1 MKILTYN
8 PHRDSAQL
16 LKRLTCGE
24 DRLAV
29 LDQFVL
35 SLRSEINQK
44 NHQHH
49 LIIGPR
55 GSGKTHLLR
64 ILTGLSIPNDPD
76 LSNAYFPVV
85 MAEET
90 PLRSPADLFLK
101 ISERLAG
108 KLKESPPDGMVKK
121 YRNALPLCLS
131 AISRA
136 KTIRKPV
143 ERLDIAAEALSNA
156 AKALDRILVPVVE
169 NLDLLLY
176 LGARGRRKG
185 RIDEHWALRRNLQNT
200 KHMIL
205 IAAAP
210 TTFGAVGDPNAP
222 FFDFFRT
229 HRLEELEND
238 EVLDII
244 ERRLNEEI
252 TCPGPDPERNTRI
265 ARLNTRFSK
274 KRPKLRGLLTITGG
288 LPRYAHQ
295 MYDVIVET
303 DVRRVIDTLNGF
315 LDKMT
320 PYFQQRLDP
329 RLIPESELD
338 LLHTLA
344 MARGPLQPTE
354 LSEKMYGVPTNEVA
368 ELLGR
373 LNERGL
379 VEKKRGRPG
388 GKAVTWDITEPLYR
402 VWTRFRFIPS
412 EQELYVLLAEI
423 VALLFSLDEIDAE
436 RRSLS
441 LEIGKDYGDDSLNNA
456 FLSRKRLMDAAYE
469 HSGRE
474 FMQEKI
480 IALGK
485 LDFKHPGLVDKS
497 IESLRSLA
505 ETQPDNIEIQ
515 KQFAIGLFIALN
527 HAKEENDLSRRDSLL
542 EEIRALT
549 ERYPDDPGVREQ
561 LAKGL
566 VNTLNHAKE
575 ENDLSRRDSLLE
587 EIRALTE
594 RYPDDPGVRERLA
607 MGLVNTLNHA
617 KEENDLSRR
626 DNLLEE
632 IRALTERYP
641 DDPGVREQLAMG
653 LMIFGMSIIQQAMMK
668 KDYDQ
673 AKSVLAEVEKTGSS
687 DILVLLRLIRLSL
700 ASIEIGFDKA
710 MAREPEEIRRTVKLF
725 LEEAEE

>member
-16 LKRLTCGE
+16 LKRLTCGK

-29 LDQFVL
+29 LDQLVL

-64 ILTGLSIPNDPD
+64 ILTGLSIPDDPD
-76 LSNAYFPVV
+76 LSNAYFPIV

-101 ISERLAG
+101 ILERLAD
-108 KLKESPPDGMVKK
+108 KLKEGPPDDMVEK

-131 AISRA
+131 ATSRA
-136 KTIRKPV
+136 KAIRKPL

-210 TTFGAVGDPNAP
+210 TMFGAVGDPNAP
-222 FFDFFRT
+222 FFDFFRA
-229 HRLEELEND
+229 HRLKELKND

-244 ERRLNEEI
+244 ERRLNEEVHH
-252 TCPGPDPERNTRI
+252 PGADRERNARI

-274 KRPKLRGLLTITGG
+274 KRPKLRGLLAITGG

-315 LDKMT
+315 LDEMT

-373 LNERGL
+373 LNERAL
-379 VEKKRGRPG
+379 VEKQRGRPG

-412 EQELYVLLAEI
+412 EQALYVLLAEI
-423 VALLFSLDEIDAE
+423 VALLFSLDEIVAE

-441 LEIGKDYGDDSLNNA
+441 LEVEKGYGDDALNNA
-456 FLSRKRLMDAAYE
+456 LLSRKRLMDAAYE

-485 LDFKHPGLVDKS
+485 LDFKDSGLVDKS

-505 ETQPDNIEIQ
+505 ENHPDNIEIQ
-515 KQFAIGLFIALN
+515 KQFAIGLFITLN
-527 HAKEENDLSRRDSLL
+527 RASKENDLSRRDSLL

-549 ERYPDDPGVREQ
+549 EKYPDDPAVREQ
-561 LAKGL
+561 LARGL
-566 VNTLNHAKE
+566 FNTMIDAKEEDDLSRRDSLLDEIRALSEKYPDDPAVREQLARGLFNTMIDAKE
-575 ENDLSRRDSLLE
+575 ENELSRRDSLLE

-594 RYPDDPGVRERLA
+594 KYPDDPAVNEA
-607 MGLVNTLNHA
+607 MKKGLL
-617 KEENDLSRR
+617 
-626 DNLLEE
+626 
-632 IRALTERYP
+632 
-641 DDPGVREQLAMG
+641 
-653 LMIFGMSIIQQAMMK
+653 IFGISIIQQARMK
-668 KDYDQ
+668 KDYAQ
-673 AKSVLAEVEKTGSS
+673 AKSVLAEVEKTSSS
-687 DILVLLRLIRLSL
+687 DILELLRLIRLSL
-700 ASIEIGFDKA
+700 ASIEIGLDKA
-710 MAREPEEIRRTVKLF
+710 MAREPEEIRRTVRLF
-725 LEEAEE
+725 LEKAEG